1 MVLHTTTRR
10 NAIIALV
17 FIVLLVCGGLS
28 WATRSAMRLE
38 RVEAYAAAEQSYDET
53 RALALARLD
62 WLLESVLGAERSR
75 PYDVYRSFYKPPRA
89 YDPQDWAEFRD
100 PILLPSPLQ
109 TLSGPDWLLLHF
121 QASVTQGWS
130 SPQLDIG
137 AELAVPASAIPAAER
152 ARQASAENWLAALRA
167 RYDPWSLL
175 QILEEAQIA
184 DIEWRK
190 TLAKYRTD
198 DASESRGAGR
208 APDGGVQ
215 HGSGSRTVAEFARR
229 GARLLQRQREHFP
242 LEQCEPQL
250 VALENLQTGGEPV
263 SPSDPGA
270 ECVQVWGTPMLP
282 VWLDLTM
289 DGRLQL
295 ALVRAVSVETSEYCT
310 LQGVLLDWDRLRS
323 VLEQEVQDLL
333 PGAKIEPVKLGTRS
347 EPDMLHTIP
356 VKLSSQRPSLE
367 ATGSIS
373 TGLRRGLIVA
383 WGATILALVAIGY
396 GTMKYVTLSERRM
409 RFVAAVT
416 HELRTPLTAFQL
428 YTDLLADAPNGNPK
442 QRQQYIATLR
452 QESKRLA
459 RLVENVLVYSKIGD
473 AQPVLQRK
481 ATSPQDLLDATVAHT
496 AAKCREAGKELVV
509 ENRCGQAVGIE
520 TDREMVIQILANLVE
535 NACKYSADASDPRI
549 LLTASRTPSDCVVF
563 EVEDAG
569 CGVASADRRAVFAAF
584 RRSDPSAGAGGMG
597 LGLALS
603 KYWAGCLGGSLTLK
617 RSRRIGSDYS
627 RFSLS
632 LPSKS

>member
-1 MVLHTTTRR
+1 MVFHTTTRR

-38 RVEAYAAAEQSYDET
+38 RVEAYAVAEQSYDET

-62 WLLESVLGAERSR
+62 WLLDSVLGVERSR

-89 YDPQDWAEFRD
+89 YDPRDWAEFRD

-109 TLSGPDWLLLHF
+109 TLRGPDWLLLHF

-152 ARQASAENWLAALRA
+152 ARQASAENWLAALGA

-190 TLAKYRTD
+190 ALAMYRTD
-198 DASESRGAGR
+198 DSS
-208 APDGGVQ
+208 GGL
-215 HGSGSRTVAEFARR
+215 GSRTVAEFARR

-242 LEQCEPQL
+242 AEQCEPQL
-250 VALENLQTGGEPV
+250 VALENLQAGGEFV
-263 SPSDPGA
+263 SPLDPGV

-295 ALVRAVSVETSEYCT
+295 ALVRAVSVEMSEYCT

-323 VLEQEVQDLL
+323 VLEKEVQDLL
-333 PGAKIEPVKLGTRS
+333 PGATIEPVKLGTRS

-356 VKLSSQRPSLE
+356 AKLSSGMPSLD
-367 ATGSIS
+367 TGGSIS

-383 WGATILALVAIGY
+383 WGATVLALVAICY

-428 YTDLLADAPNGNPK
+428 YTDLLADARNGNPK
-442 QRQQYIATLR
+442 QQRQYIATLR

-473 AQPVLQRK
+473 AQPVLQR
-481 ATSPQDLLDATVAHT
+481 TTTTPQDLVDATVAHT

-520 TDREMVIQILANLVE
+520 TDCEMVIQILANLVE

-549 LLTASRTPSDCVVF
+549 ILTATRTPSGDVVF

-569 CGVASADRRAVFAAF
+569 CGVAPADRRAVFEAF
-584 RRSDPSAGAGGMG
+584 RRSHSSTGAGAGARAGGMG

-603 KYWAGCLGGSLTLK
+603 KYWAGCLGGSLMLK

-632 LPSKS
+632 LPSKP